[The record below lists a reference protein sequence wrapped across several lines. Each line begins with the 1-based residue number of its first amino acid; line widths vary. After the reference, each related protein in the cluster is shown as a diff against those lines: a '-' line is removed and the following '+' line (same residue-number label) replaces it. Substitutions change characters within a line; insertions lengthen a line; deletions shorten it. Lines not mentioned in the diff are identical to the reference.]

1 MIKPYNKKELK
12 LRYLELK
19 NLQQNEI
26 EEWELVELQALKEF
40 FKTSV
45 GSAIK
50 SSPRFHIL

>member
-40 FKTSV
+40 FKTSA
-45 GSAIK
+45 GLAIK
-50 SSPRFHIL
+50 